1 MPDWLLLLGVSFG
14 GALGAVLRYLVTCWV
29 GRFNPAQDRAFP
41 WATAAVNLTGSL
53 VLGLL
58 AGPLLT
64 APWGALISAGL
75 LGGFTTFSA
84 ASLET
89 VQLLRAGRPLA
100 GAGYGLGMLAVC
112 TALSLVGLLLTS

>member
-1 MPDWLLLLGVSFG
+1 MSDWMLLLGVSAA
-14 GALGAVLRYLVTCWV
+14 GAMGAVLRYLVTCWV
-29 GRFNPAQDRAFP
+29 GRFDSAQERAFP
-41 WATAAVNLTGSL
+41 WATAAVNLSGSL
-53 VLGLL
+53 LLGLL
-58 AGPLLT
+58 AGPLLSI
-64 APWGALISAGL
+64 PWGALVSAGV

-89 VQLLRAGRPLA
+89 VQLLRTGRPLA